1 MYAGKIFLKGIK
13 SKIFL
18 TSDHHL
24 DSVEHYEELLNAEMN
39 EAAIQ
44 EAKILINGDWS
55 SSLLPHDFKRF
66 TNSSAYKA
74 GQDNL
79 LNCIIDNAFEYYK
92 PYVEFIEMIGCG
104 NHETAVIKHNSI
116 DPTQILIYKLNEI
129 KKNGQIQ
136 YGGYT
141 GFISIILDQREYV
154 IYYNH
159 GQGGGA
165 AVTKGMIDLS
175 RRNNVLCDLVWLG
188 HKHTK
193 IMTRIDP
200 MYYLDPKGIIKER
213 RRYGVI
219 TGGYEKNIDQ
229 EMDLNNTGYN
239 IKYGETT
246 MRTPQEYGGVI
257 LTLESK
263 RSKNDTRYIAAKV
276 EDIAF

>member
-1 MYAGKIFLKGIK
+1 MYAGKILLPGKMAK
-13 SKIFL
+13 LFL

-24 DSVEHYEELLNAEMN
+24 DSVEHYEELLNVEMD
-39 EAAIQ
+39 EAVNQ
-44 EAKILINGDWS
+44 GSKILINGDWS
-55 SSLLPHDFKRF
+55 SSLLPQDLKRF
-66 TNSSAYKA
+66 TNSRAFR
-74 GQDNL
+74 GQKDNL
-79 LNCIIDNAFEYYK
+79 LNEIINNAFEYYK
-92 PYVEFIEMIGCG
+92 PYVEHIEMIGCG
-104 NHETAVIKHNSI
+104 NHETAVIKHHSI

-136 YGGYT
+136 YAGYT
-141 GFISIILDQREYV
+141 GFISIVLDQREYI
-154 IYYNH
+154 IYFNH

-175 RRNNVLCDLVWLG
+175 RRNNILCDLVWLG

-200 MYYLDPKGIIKER
+200 MYYLDKSGLIKER

-219 TGGYEKNIDQ
+219 TGGYERNIDQ
-229 EMDLNNTGYN
+229 DFDLNNSGYN
-239 IKYGETT
+239 IRYGETS

-257 LTLESK
+257 LTLETR
-263 RSKNDTRYIAAKV
+263 RSKNDTRYLTAKL